1 VKLNVHNNSVVALRI
16 GHFLHNIMHHL
27 KLFCCLPQISKNITD
42 IKAKLPLLLSIFHMT
57 DSLRLRK
64 EIRISIFKEIIWN
77 AWLFFSFSF
86 WSKVF
91 WS

>member
-1 VKLNVHNNSVVALRI
+1 VVKLNVHNNSVVALRI

-64 EIRISIFKEIIWN
+64 EIRISIFKEII
-77 AWLFFSFSF
+77 
-86 WSKVF
+86 
-91 WS
+91 